1 MEDREFVPIA
11 FMGLLF
17 FIAQIRAIAAI
28 NPFHEAGV
36 EAFENPNDP
45 ANVMQIILV
54 VIVFTAFILLIAR
67 YRKDFVKYIILFV
80 FFMSIYYI
88 FQAFFLLFIPYASLP
103 ASLAAAIFSIILLIK
118 HPEWYVVDA
127 LGVVMA
133 GGIIAI
139 FASSLSMP
147 LVLALLVILAVY
159 DAISVYKTKH
169 MISLA
174 DTVLGESL
182 PLLLVAPKRRGYSF
196 LKEKGLGEERDALF
210 MGLGD
215 VIIPGILASASYFSG
230 SIYVAVATMLGS
242 LAGFFFLM
250 RMAARGNPQAGL
262 PCLNGGAIAG
272 YVLSSY
278 LIYGKLI
285 GF

>member
-1 MEDREFVPIA
+1 MKDKDMVPIA

-17 FIAQIRAIAAI
+17 FIAQIMALVAT
-28 NPFHEAGV
+28 NPFHDAGV
-36 EAFENPNDP
+36 RAFKNPNDP
-45 ANVMQIILV
+45 MNIVQV
-54 VIVFTAFILLIAR
+54 VSIVVVFTAFILLIAR
-67 YRKDFVKYIILFV
+67 YSKDFVRYVILFV

-88 FQAFFLLFIPYASLP
+88 FQAFFLLFIPYASFPL
-103 ASLAAAIFSIILLIK
+103 SVAIAVFSIILLIK
-118 HPEWYVVDA
+118 YPEWYVVDA
-127 LGVVMA
+127 LGIMMA
-133 GGIIAI
+133 AGIIAI
-139 FASSLSMP
+139 FGSSLSIP

-174 DTVLGESL
+174 DTVVGESL
-182 PLLLVAPKRRGYSF
+182 PLLLVAPKKRGYSF
-196 LKEKGLGEERDALF
+196 LKEEGLGEERDALF

-215 VIIPGILASASYFSG
+215 VIIPGMLASASYFSG
-230 SIYVAVATMLGS
+230 SFLVALAAIAGS

-250 RMAARGNPQAGL
+250 RMAAKGNPQAGL

-272 YVLSSY
+272 YAISSY
-278 LIYGKLI
+278 LIFGKLL